1 MDTEIVNE
9 VEPNASGIDWSKV
22 WDTIINWCTNT
33 GIKLLISLVL
43 LFISF
48 KLINFIF
55 KRIAKKYNSSEKSKK
70 VDKTL
75 FKTLS
80 YVAKIALKTLIVVGI
95 IGYLGI
101 DTSGITALIA
111 SLGVAAGLA
120 INGALANIAGGV
132 LLLVTRP
139 FKDDDYIAACG
150 YEGTVVDIR
159 LCNTV
164 LTTVDNR
171 VVYIPNGTLSTS
183 TIVNYTEKDI
193 RRVDLT
199 FTVTSTNDLEK
210 VKEIIRN
217 ACICHPLVLTE
228 PNTTVRLSA
237 KYADSMELVAKMWVR
252 TDDYWTVYY
261 DAMESVKK
269 ALDENGIHSPS
280 NQMDV
285 HVRS

>member
-9 VEPNASGIDWSKV
+9 VEPTASGVDWGKV

-33 GIKLLISLVL
+33 GIKLLISFVL

-70 VDKTL
+70 LDKTL

-111 SLGVAAGLA
+111 SVGVAAGLA

-132 LLLVTRP
+132 LLLITRP
-139 FKDDDYIAACG
+139 FKDDDYIAAGG

-164 LTTVDNR
+164 LATVDNK

-217 ACICHPLVLTE
+217 ACICHPLVLAE

-237 KYADSMELVAKMWVR
+237 KYADSMDLVAKIWVR
-252 TDDYWTVYY
+252 AGDYWTVYY

-269 ALDENGIHSPS
+269 ALDENGILSPS

>member
-139 FKDDDYIAACG
+139 FKDDDYIDACG